1 MTATFLKTGM
11 IEPRIY
17 QEVLAARVLE
27 KGNTLI
33 VAPTALGKTIVAA
46 LVINQ
51 LLAQQPNKKI
61 LMLAPTKPLAAQH
74 QQTFQRVFDIP
85 SDQIELL
92 TGSVSP
98 EKRKSAWERA
108 CIISATPQA
117 IENDIISG
125 RLLFKDFSLVIFDE
139 AHRAIGDYSY
149 VFLASRYQKQAENGK
164 ILGLTASPGSN
175 SEKIQD
181 VCKNLFIENIE
192 IKTLQDLDVKPYTN
206 EIQIEWQTVNLSEE
220 FLAIKGLLREFQ
232 KEQLQFL
239 KKLGLGRNIHPN
251 FLRRTDLL
259 LLQSQIRAN
268 IVQRAEK
275 NPALWSAVSRIAAL
289 LKVSHAET
297 LLETQG
303 IPPLQDYFE
312 RMKASDSQP
321 GGTKAL
327 KTILADE
334 RIIKAM
340 KLSKQLFEKKE
351 THPKLEKLKQIL
363 QQQFENN
370 PNGKAIVFNHYRDS
384 VKNLT
389 DELSRVPGIKPMRF
403 VGQAMKE
410 NDKGMTQ
417 KEQIKKIAEF
427 KEGDYN
433 TLVASSV
440 AEEGLDIPS
449 VDLVVFYEPV
459 PSEIRTIQRRGRT
472 GRWHEG
478 KCIVLM
484 ARHTRD
490 EAFYYSSKAKEKN
503 MHKILNEMQK
513 KPENTLRSA
522 EKQTTLGKF
531 AAEKN
536 DKVEIFVDTREQA
549 SSVVRELTELGA
561 IIRVKQLEVG
571 DYIVGPEVA
580 IERKTT
586 EDFLNSMI
594 DGRLFNQLKNMSESY
609 QTPVIILEGNPFEL
623 FSLRNIHK
631 NAIIGAL
638 SSISIDYRIP
648 ILFSQDSKETAEFVF
663 IMARREQLGKE
674 KDLRL
679 RTGRK
684 GLTLTEA
691 QQFVVESLPMVGPTM
706 AKSLLGHFKTV
717 RGIVNASEK
726 ELQEVDNMGE
736 KKAKKIGKLL
746 NARYKEK
753 EVPTANDTDVEG
765 NRD

>member
-1 MTATFLKTGM
+1 MPTSFLKTGL

-27 KGNTLI
+27 KGNTLL

-51 LLAQQPNKKI
+51 LLKQQPDKKI

-98 EKRKSAWERA
+98 EKRKNAWERA

-125 RLLFKDFSLVIFDE
+125 RLSFKDFSLVIFDE

-164 ILGLTASPGSN
+164 VLGLTASPGSN

-192 IKTLQDLDVKPYTN
+192 IKTPQDLDVKPYTN

-251 FLRRTDLL
+251 FLRRSELL
-259 LLQSQIRAN
+259 MLQAQIRKDLVN
-268 IVQRAEK
+268 RAEK
-275 NPALWSAVSRIAAL
+275 NPALWAAVSRIAAL

-312 RMKASDSQP
+312 RMQATEGQQGSP
-321 GGTKAL
+321 KAL
-327 KTILADE
+327 KTILGDE

-340 KLSKQLFEKKE
+340 KLAKQLFEKKE

-363 QQQFENN
+363 QKEFENN
-370 PNGKAIVFNHYRDS
+370 SNGKVIVFNHYRDS

-389 DELSRVPGIKPMRF
+389 EELATVPGIKPMRF
-403 VGQAMKE
+403 VGQATKE

-417 KEQIKKIAEF
+417 KEQIQKIAEF
-427 KEGDYN
+427 REGDYN
-433 TLVASSV
+433 VMICSSV
-440 AEEGLDIPS
+440 GEEGLDIPS

-513 KPENTLRSA
+513 KPENTLQKK

-536 DKVEIFVDTREQA
+536 DKVEIFVDTREQT
-549 SSVVRELTELGA
+549 SSVVRELAELGA
-561 IIRVKQLEVG
+561 IIRIKQLEVG

-594 DGRLFNQLKNMSESY
+594 DGRLFNQLKNMGEGY
-609 QTPVIILEGNPFEL
+609 QAPVIILEGNPTDL

-631 NAIIGAL
+631 NAILGAL
-638 SSISIDYRIP
+638 ASISIDYRIP
-648 ILFSQDSKETAEFVF
+648 ILFSENAKETAEFVF
-663 IMARREQLGKE
+663 IMAKREQLYKE

-684 GLTLTEA
+684 GLTLPEA

-726 ELQEVDNMGE
+726 ELQEVENMGE
-736 KKAKKIGKLL
+736 KKAKKITKLL

-753 EVPTANDTDVEG
+753 ENDTSNDADVEG